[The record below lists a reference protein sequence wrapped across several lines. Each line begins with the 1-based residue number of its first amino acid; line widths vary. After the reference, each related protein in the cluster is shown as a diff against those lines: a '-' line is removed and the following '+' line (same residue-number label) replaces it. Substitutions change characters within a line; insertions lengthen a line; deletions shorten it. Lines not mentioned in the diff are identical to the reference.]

1 MKYADI
7 IVPLTVD
14 GVYTYSLSPALEDE
28 VGVGTLVL
36 VAFAGNK
43 KYTGVVCRIHD
54 RKPEGYEIRPVE
66 GIAEEQVKLPEGHLR
81 FLQWIGE
88 YYMAAPG

>member
-1 MKYADI
+1 M
-7 IVPLTVD
+7 
-14 GVYTYSLSPALEDE
+14 
-28 VGVGTLVL
+28 
-36 VAFAGNK
+36 
-43 KYTGVVCRIHD
+43 VCRIHD

-88 YYMAAPG
+88 YYMAAPGEVLKAALPVMFRLESFTSVARTALEVDEH